1 MHYFI
6 YPNSDSTLYEGGAS
20 SSINSGRD
28 EILEIVKHMNDDGS
42 VVNVSRVLIKF
53 DLTSISQSIEDGLIP
68 SSADFY
74 LNLYDANPSELT
86 SEDELYAY
94 PVSQSWTEGSGKR
107 FDNPTTTDGC
117 SWRYRTNETTADQW
131 VSGSNESGGTWYSG
145 SVTNL
150 DSVARSVE
158 ASQSF
163 TNETEDMRMKV
174 TNIVQHWLSG
184 SLNND
189 GFMLKRSGSIGN
201 EDTTQPEGN
210 TTHYGNFSFFSRQT
224 NTVFSPR
231 LELVWDD
238 SSFTTGSLSAFSS
251 SELDDIVFYMKGL
264 RPEYKENSK
273 VRFRVAAR
281 DRYPARSFAT
291 ASVAS
296 DIKYLPQTSYY
307 SIRDAKT
314 EDVIIPFGSGSK
326 LSLDSTGHYFN
337 VWLNGLQSER
347 SYRILYKVVSGSGT
361 LDETNEIYDND
372 FQFDVTR

>member
-1 MHYFI
+1 M
-6 YPNSDSTLYEGGAS
+6 
-20 SSINSGRD
+20 
-28 EILEIVKHMNDDGS
+28 
-42 VVNVSRVLIKF
+42 
-53 DLTSISQSIEDGLIP
+53 
-68 SSADFY
+68 
-74 LNLYDANPSELT
+74 
-86 SEDELYAY
+86 
-94 PVSQSWTEGSGKR
+94 
-107 FDNPTTTDGC
+107 
-117 SWRYRTNETTADQW
+117 
-131 VSGSNESGGTWYSG
+131 
-145 SVTNL
+145 TNL

-314 EDVIIPFGSGSK
+314 EDVIVPFGSGSK